1 MCKYFYV
8 EEVEAQCVVMLLL
21 LPHSQSSQ
29 RHHVKTVLFNYVASC
44 IEEAHYS
51 PTLPLSENLTFD
63 SSSAKS
69 TVDMVLKVE
78 SGSDCHH
85 YSVTGS
91 NPRYLTLTP
100 LISVYPLVQIP
111 TPQADGGIPYW
122 RTSESSFMGMDHEA
136 SPMLL
141 KPTPVVTYSI
151 SKAQS
156 IPLLTF
162 TSPAIFSI
170 SFCSLLIQCISSE
183 GGILLKS

>member
-111 TPQADGGIPYW
+111 TQRQLVAFHIGGH
-122 RTSESSFMGMDHEA
+122 SSPLIYEW
-136 SPMLL
+136 
-141 KPTPVVTYSI
+141 I
-151 SKAQS
+151 IRRAQR
-156 IPLLTF
+156 
-162 TSPAIFSI
+162 
-170 SFCSLLIQCISSE
+170 C
-183 GGILLKS
+183 